1 MAVIQAP
8 EHAARPGGPGQQ
20 QQHDVDRGAGPGPG
34 QGAHCQTSGRADIQ
48 LLAKERK

>member
-8 EHAARPGGPGQQ
+8 EHAARPGQQ

-34 QGAHCQTSGRADIQ
+34 QGAHC
-48 LLAKERK
+48 